1 MGLFGRTGDEDDRRR
16 LSEDR
21 EHAARLPELM
31 KAVAEAESA
40 LVAAQEQGADVEEVS
55 RLGKAL
61 DAALTDAARAA
72 YAQERVLVGAR
83 GYSDRLY
90 RRKRLARPEIRVA
103 TERAERLLTERER
116 HRLHGIERVPRRPAG
131 V

>member
-1 MGLFGRTGDEDDRRR
+1 MGLFGRRGDEDDRRR

-31 KAVAEAESA
+31 EAVAGAESA
-40 LVAAQEQGADVEEVS
+40 LVAAHGRGLGVEELN

-61 DAALTDAARAA
+61 DTALTDAVRAA
-72 YAQERVLVGAR
+72 YAQERVLVGER
-83 GYSDRLY
+83 GYSDRIH
-90 RRKRLARPEIRVA
+90 RRKRLARPEVRVA
-103 TERAERLLTERER
+103 TERAERLLTAREE
-116 HRLHGIERVPRRPAG
+116 HRLQGVERVPRRPAG